1 MCGGGGGG
9 KRQRQGGEDQTLYTF
24 AFFKKKKKLILVYAV
39 GGVCRCGEG
48 WGVDGG
54 GGVIPLSS
62 LPSLTKI
69 DIHLA

>member
-1 MCGGGGGG
+1 MCVCGGGGGDRDRG
-9 KRQRQGGEDQTLYTF
+9 ARIKHFTRLPSLYI
-24 AFFKKKKKLILVYAV
+24 KKLILVYAV